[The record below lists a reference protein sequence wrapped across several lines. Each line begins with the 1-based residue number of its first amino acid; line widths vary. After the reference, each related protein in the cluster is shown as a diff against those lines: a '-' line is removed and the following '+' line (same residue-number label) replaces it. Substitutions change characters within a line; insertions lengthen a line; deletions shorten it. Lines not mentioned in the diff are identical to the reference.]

1 MGRPEAWVQ
10 AMEVI
15 GSRPDI
21 IQMEPEVAAPGGD
34 SEDENADFFA
44 NFKEGIDFEDTEQ
57 SHRAGG

>member
-1 MGRPEAWVQ
+1 M
-10 AMEVI
+10 I